1 MLEDAKSCDCQ
12 KQVLKE
18 RFRAAENTLLAALNG
33 WDGVKVSDAEIT
45 ELRRN
50 LMQARQAC
58 EEQGVE
64 VETLWEFAQKR
75 REINGTHVRRYADE
89 QSRITPMLPY
99 LLRQRIAW
107 AAGISA
113 GAGVLLEWNTLGG
126 MLGALAAGF
135 VVFAVVEGVLAD
147 LFPTP
152 PIRIARMACEL
163 DVDVSDIWPKGS
175 TEAEE
180 YMRGYR
186 RHERRRALRGEST
199 GWIKAR

>member
-107 AAGISA
+107 AAAISA

>member
-1 MLEDAKSCDCQ
+1 MLEDTKPYECQ
-12 KQVLKE
+12 KQTLKE

-50 LMQARQAC
+50 LMQARLAC

-75 REINGTHVRRYADE
+75 QEIDVAHVRHYADE

-107 AAGISA
+107 AAGLILA
-113 GAGVLLEWNTLGG
+113 VAVLLEWSTLCG
-126 MLGALAAGF
+126 MLGAIAAGF
-135 VVFAVVEGVLAD
+135 VAFAVVEGVLAD

-163 DVDVSDIWPKGS
+163 AVDVGDLWPKGS
-175 TEAEE
+175 TEFTD

-199 GWIKAR
+199 GWLKAR

>member
-1 MLEDAKSCDCQ
+1 MLEDTKPCECQ
-12 KQVLKE
+12 KQTLKE
-18 RFRAAENTLLAALNG
+18 RFQTAENTLLAALNG
-33 WDGVKVSDAEIT
+33 WDGVKVSDTEIT

-50 LMQARQAC
+50 LMQARLAC

-75 REINGTHVRRYADE
+75 QEIKEAHVRHYADE
-89 QSRITPMLPY
+89 QSRITPMLSY

-107 AAGISA
+107 AAGIST
-113 GAGVLLEWNTLGG
+113 GVIVLLEWTTLGG

-135 VVFAVVEGVLAD
+135 VVFVVVEGILAD

-152 PIRIARMACEL
+152 PIRISRMACEL
-163 DVDVSDIWPKGS
+163 DVDVSDIWAKGS
-175 TEAEE
+175 IEVED

>member
-1 MLEDAKSCDCQ
+1 MLEEAKSCDCQ

-58 EEQGVE
+58 EQQNVE

-75 REINGTHVRRYADE
+75 REIDVAHVRRYAEE
-89 QSRITPMLPY
+89 QSTITPMLPY
-99 LLRQRIAW
+99 VLRQRIAW
-107 AAGISA
+107 ATGISA
-113 GAGVLLEWNTLGG
+113 GAIVLLEWPTLGG

-175 TEAEE
+175 TEVEE
-180 YMRGYR
+180 YMHGYKR
-186 RHERRRALRGEST
+186 QERRRALRGEST

>member
-1 MLEDAKSCDCQ
+1 MPEDAKSCDCQ
-12 KQVLKE
+12 KQALKE
-18 RFRAAENTLLAALNG
+18 RFRAAENTLLAALNE
-33 WDGVKVSDAEIT
+33 WDGVKVSDEEIT
-45 ELRRN
+45 ELRRS

-75 REINGTHVRRYADE
+75 REIDGAHVRRFADE

-99 LLRQRIAW
+99 VLRQRIAW
-107 AAGISA
+107 AVAISA
-113 GAGVLLEWNTLGG
+113 GVIVLLEWTTLGG
-126 MLGALAAGF
+126 MLGAIAAGF

-163 DVDVSDIWPKGS
+163 EVEVSDIWPKGS
-175 TEAEE
+175 TEVEE

-186 RHERRRALRGEST
+186 RHERRRALRGEAT

>member
-1 MLEDAKSCDCQ
+1 MLEDTKPCECQ
-12 KQVLKE
+12 KQPLKE

-58 EEQGVE
+58 DEQGVE

-75 REINGTHVRRYADE
+75 REINRAHVRGYADE

-107 AAGISA
+107 AAAISA
-113 GAGVLLEWNTLGG
+113 GAAVLLEWSTLGG

-135 VVFAVVEGVLAD
+135 VVFAVVEGILAD

-163 DVDVSDIWPKGS
+163 EVDVSDIWTKGS
-175 TEAEE
+175 AEVDD

-199 GWIKAR
+199 GWINAR

>member
-1 MLEDAKSCDCQ
+1 MPEDAKSSDCQ
-12 KQVLKE
+12 KQALKE
-18 RFRAAENTLLAALNG
+18 RFRAAENTLLAALNE
-33 WDGVKVSDAEIT
+33 WDGVKVSDEEIT
-45 ELRRN
+45 ELRRS

-75 REINGTHVRRYADE
+75 REIDGAHVRRFADE

-99 LLRQRIAW
+99 VLRQRIAW
-107 AAGISA
+107 AVAISA
-113 GAGVLLEWNTLGG
+113 GVIVLLEWTTLGG
-126 MLGALAAGF
+126 MLGAIAAGF

-163 DVDVSDIWPKGS
+163 EVEVSDIWPKGS
-175 TEAEE
+175 TEAED

>member
-1 MLEDAKSCDCQ
+1 MLEDAKPCECQ
-12 KQVLKE
+12 KQTLKE

-33 WDGVKVSDAEIT
+33 WDGLKVSDAEIA

-50 LMQARQAC
+50 LIQARQAC

-75 REINGTHVRRYADE
+75 QEIDGAHVRSYADE

-99 LLRQRIAW
+99 ALRQRIAW

-113 GAGVLLEWNTLGG
+113 GVIVLLEWTTLGG

-135 VVFAVVEGVLAD
+135 VVFAVVEGILAD

-175 TEAEE
+175 QEIED

>member
-1 MLEDAKSCDCQ
+1 MLEDTKTCECQ
-12 KQVLKE
+12 KQTLKE

-58 EEQGVE
+58 EEHGVE

-75 REINGTHVRRYADE
+75 REIDGAHVRRYADE
-89 QSRITPMLPY
+89 QARITPMLPY
-99 LLRQRIAW
+99 LLRQRIGW

-113 GAGVLLEWNTLGG
+113 GVVVLLEWTTLGG

-175 TEAEE
+175 TEVED

-186 RHERRRALRGEST
+186 RHERRRSLRGEST